1 MGFPIL
7 KGPVAPG
14 ALAGVLMPTTARNF
28 PDFGVT
34 DFGGKR
40 KYSYSPSESAALLP
54 QTAIW
59 ISQQGVTTADAGT
72 TANSWA
78 SYLGGISS
86 TVTSPAATNRPAY
99 SATGGVGSRPLLTFD
114 GVDNVL
120 EGTVTKGSG
129 WTSYEG
135 GIVGNRVAGNATD
148 VWIMMHQSGGFI
160 FGVSDNTS
168 TSWRALT
175 GTTVAAGT
183 TNPNA
188 DNAFWSGSAITNE
201 VASRRNGT
209 AQNTTASGT
218 VGTTN
223 EPVTCAIGGRI
234 ATSEYGNIAIQAAV
248 WGVRLTTDQRT
259 YLRGLLNYWTGITT

>member
-1 MGFPIL
+1 MGRGIGGGL
-7 KGPVAPG
+7 SRIGGLRVG
-14 ALAGVLMPTTARNF
+14 AGRNQ
-28 PDFGVT
+28 
-34 DFGGKR
+34 
-40 KYSYSPSESAALLP
+40 YSAATSAMMLP
-54 QTAIW
+54 QTAVW
-59 ISQQGVTTADAGT
+59 VSQNGVTTADAGT

-78 SYLGGISS
+78 SSFGGISA
-86 TVTSPAATNRPAY
+86 TLTSPAATNRPAY

-120 EGTVTKGSG
+120 EGTVSKGSG

-148 VWIMMHQSGGFI
+148 VWIMMHQSGGFV
-160 FGVSDNTS
+160 FGISDNT
-168 TSWRALT
+168 TTGWRVLT
-175 GTTVAAGT
+175 GTTVALGT
-183 TNPNA
+183 TNPNG
-188 DNAFWSGSAITNE
+188 DNAYWSGSAITNE
-201 VASRRNGT
+201 VVSRRNGT

-223 EPVTCAIGGRI
+223 EPVTCALGGRI

-248 WGVRLTTDQRT
+248 WGVRLTTTQRD